1 MKSKKL
7 KFFAEVFGLHPLKL
21 RFKQAKIALF
31 GEEDVPPSSFDLS
44 SLKQLHPKVSPWL
57 WMGIAYKKRTVLIS
71 NLFNHTPTP
80 IKDGWSVKKTQI
92 KDFRGKSLTYN
103 SHNAVD
109 FSIPV
114 GSRVCSAAP
123 GKVIKVQSEFNRGG
137 LKIHI
142 DHGHGLITGYVHL
155 ARALV
160 EVGQVV
166 QRGEIIALSGYSGID
181 GFSTFPFGIPHV
193 HFNTWLNGKPVEA
206 FPYENYTSL
215 WKSGALPEP
224 HKNTS
229 EKQEEFV
236 PSLFDQKKVA
246 EAIELC
252 KTKSSK
258 DRIIAISDPY
268 FQAAE
273 LLLEM
278 NYYPTRFEKHIN
290 IYEIE
295 HPRKAH
301 LDLPFLSEDFDKL
314 VFLDE
319 V

>member
-1 MKSKKL
+1 MNTRKL
-7 KFFAEVFGLHPLKL
+7 KFFAEVLGLHPLKL
-21 RFKQAKIALF
+21 RIKQAKIALF
-31 GEEDVPPSSFDLS
+31 GEEDVPPSRFDLS

-71 NLFNHTPTP
+71 NLYNHTPSP
-80 IKDGWSVKKTQI
+80 IEEGWSVKKTQI
-92 KDFRGKSLTYN
+92 KDFRGKNLTYN

-114 GSRVCSAAP
+114 GSKVCAAAP

-142 DHGHGLITGYVHL
+142 DHGNGLITGYVHL

-160 EVGQVV
+160 EVGQIVK
-166 QRGEIIALSGYSGID
+166 RAEIIALSGYSGID
-181 GFSTFPFGIPHV
+181 GLSTFPFGIPHV

-206 FPYENYTSL
+206 FAYEKHPSL
-215 WKSGALPEP
+215 WRSGNLPETY
-224 HKNTS
+224 KN
-229 EKQEEFV
+229 
-236 PSLFDQKKVA
+236 
-246 EAIELC
+246 EAIEEQFEPSSYNSKKVNEAISLC
-252 KTKSSK
+252 KTQASRE
-258 DRIIAISDPY
+258 RILAINDTY

-278 NYYPTRFEKHIN
+278 NYYPTRFGKYIN
-290 IYEIE
+290 IYEQE
-295 HPRKAH
+295 YPRIAH
-301 LDLPFLSEDFDKL
+301 LDLPFCSEDFDKV